1 MSKNINVEVQSISE
15 SASNIQGYKEE
26 IDIEMN
32 NLIKIVD
39 TLKSDAWIGKSAQAF
54 FEKFNEFRNNWN
66 GLTSLALNSFV
77 NGLNQSANKIAE
89 TQQQMEHRIK
99 TLGGEVGGK
108 TMGIST
114 SASGVLNGDYVDSN
128 KLYEDAFYDPNTK
141 FRGVDMDGNGT
152 SDVYAIERDNTVIGY
167 TDKDNVN
174 TNVEAL
180 DVDVSQSVWDK
191 AHEDYQSHKNSVK
204 LQNDLTSSAILD
216 DSRFKNSNNS
226 VIQNSVSDNSV
237 NQNQDVFKG
246 LATENSIKADFSVE
260 GILNAKNIDPSI
272 KPYNNGGEGNNKV
285 EIM

>member
-1 MSKNINVEVQSISE
+1 MSKNINVEVQSIRQSVT
-15 SASNIQGYKEE
+15 NIQGYKEE

-39 TLKSDAWIGKSAQAF
+39 ILKSDAWIGKSAQAF

-89 TQQQMEHRIK
+89 TQQQIEHRIK

-152 SDVYAIERDNTVIGY
+152 SDVYAIERDGTVIGY
-167 TDKDNVN
+167 TNKDNVN

-180 DVDVSQSVWDK
+180 DVDINQSVWDK
-191 AHEDYQSHKNSVK
+191 AQADYQSHQNSMK

-216 DSRFKNSNNS
+216 DSQFNNANNS
-226 VIQNSVSDNSV
+226 VLQNSVSDNSV
-237 NQNQDVFKG
+237 NQNQDAFNGFAKE
-246 LATENSIKADFSVE
+246 TPEKFDFSVE
-260 GILNAKNIDPSI
+260 GILNAKNNNSSSN
-272 KPYNNGGEGNNKV
+272 PYNVGSGGTSTV
-285 EIM
+285 EII